1 MFDFLFKL
9 NDLYIYTIQTLS
21 KISLTKLI
29 FLTVIIEFTLSL
41 IFAFLLF
48 PNHSAGPQFET
59 KLEEFFLV
67 VIIAPFIETLI
78 FQYTIISFF
87 LNKWPRAVLFT
98 IVFSAIIFGLSH
110 FYSQVYI
117 LKTFISGLLFGTLY
131 IVVNAKNSSPI
142 IAVTL
147 AHSIYNFIGFC
158 LRQI

>member
-1 MFDFLFKL
+1 M
-9 NDLYIYTIQTLS
+9 IQTLS
-21 KISLTKLI
+21 KISLTRLI
-29 FLTVIIEFTLSL
+29 FLTVIIEFTVSL
-41 IFAFLLF
+41 VFGLLF
-48 PNHSAGPQFET
+48 FSNHSAGPKFET
-59 KLEEFFLV
+59 KLEEFFIV

-87 LNKWPRAVLFT
+87 LNKRPKAVLFT
-98 IVFSAIIFGLSH
+98 IAFSAILFGVSH

-131 IVVNAKNSSPI
+131 IVVNAKNSSAI

-158 LRQI
+158 LRQL